1 MTAQTE
7 TKQMDPVVIDALKA
21 CRAPIAPQATSP
33 IFQNL
38 SKSPAMRI
46 FHLPAN
52 PPVASIEI
60 RTKDGTIV

>member
-7 TKQMDPVVIDALKA
+7 TNQMGAVAIDALRA
-21 CRAPIAPQATSP
+21 CRARIAPQATSP
-33 IFQNL
+33 ISQNL

-60 RTKDGTIV
+60 HTKDGTIV

>member
-7 TKQMDPVVIDALKA
+7 TNQMGAVAIDAHKA

-33 IFQNL
+33 ISQNL

-46 FHLPAN
+46 FHLAAN

-60 RTKDGTIV
+60 RTKDDTIV